1 VPKAGGA
8 IDPATGQLLAS
19 GASGSGIDGSQS
31 AVSTDLASASAM
43 SKSMLTI
50 LVIILLLLAIAMP
63 PVIGTTLTKRKPVR
77 R

>member
-1 VPKAGGA
+1 
-8 IDPATGQLLAS
+8 
-19 GASGSGIDGSQS
+19 
-31 AVSTDLASASAM
+31 VSTDLASASAM
-43 SKSMLTI
+43 NKSVLTI